1 MAGGQVTSGQWIA
14 LAVALVATILAS
26 LLAAGET
33 ALQVITPSRAQH
45 MVDDGVHGAA
55 RVAEIEADP
64 APAINTAMLLRTA
77 CEMVTA
83 CVVFWVLFEHLDGT
97 WVRFAVPVLV
107 LTVIAFILW
116 GVMPRTLG
124 RQRAETVAVRAS
136 GPLRLC
142 TALFGWLTSALILVG
157 NAVTPG
163 RGYADG
169 PFASEE
175 ELRQLVDIAEQADAI
190 EHGEREMI
198 HSVFELGDTL
208 VREVMVPRTDVV
220 FIESGK
226 TLRQGMSLALRSGF
240 SRIPVIG
247 ENLDDVR
254 GVMYIK
260 DITQR
265 IFDDPDAERAETVD
279 QHMRPVAFCPDSKP
293 VDELLTEMQAS
304 RNHMVVVVDEFGG
317 SAGLATIEDL
327 VEEIV
332 GEITDEYDAEPDL
345 AERIEPDRWR
355 VSARMSLGEV
365 GDLFGLDLADE
376 DVDTAGGLMAKL
388 LNRVPIPG
396 AHVQWQ
402 GLEFTAE
409 RATGRRHQIDTI
421 VVSSLPEPAGD
432 EQEPTDEQ

>member
-1 MAGGQVTSGQWIA
+1 MSPGQWSA
-14 LAVALVATILAS
+14 LAVAFVAMVLAS

-33 ALQVITPSRAQH
+33 ALQVVTTSRAQR
-45 MVDDGVHGAA
+45 MLDDGVPGAA
-55 RVAEIEADP
+55 RLAEVEADP
-64 APAINTAMLLRTA
+64 APTINTAMLLRIV

-83 CVVFWVLFEHLDGT
+83 CAVFWVLLAHLDHG
-97 WVRFAVPVLV
+97 WARFVVPVLV
-107 LTVIAFILW
+107 LAFIAFILW

-124 RQRAETVAVRAS
+124 RQHAESVAVRAC

-142 TALFGWLTSALILVG
+142 TALLGWLTSALILVG
-157 NAVTPG
+157 NAITPG

-175 ELRQLVDIAEQADAI
+175 ELRQLVDIAEQNDAI

-198 HSVFELGDTL
+198 HSVFDLGDTL

-220 FIESGK
+220 FIESDR

-260 DITQR
+260 DLVQR
-265 IFDDPDAERAETVD
+265 IFDDPDSERTETVD
-279 QHMRPVAFCPDSKP
+279 HHMRPAAFCPDSKP
-293 VDELLTEMQAS
+293 VDELLTEMQVS

-317 SAGLATIEDL
+317 AAGLATIEDL

-332 GEITDEYDAEPDL
+332 GEITDEYDAEPDM
-345 AERIEPDRWR
+345 AESLGPDRWR
-355 VSARMSLGEV
+355 VSARMPVDEV
-365 GDLFGLDLADE
+365 GDLFGLELTDE
-376 DVDTAGGLMAKL
+376 DVDTTGGLMAKL

-396 AHVQWQ
+396 AHVEWR
-402 GLEFTAE
+402 GLGFTAE

-421 VVSSLPEPAGD
+421 VVSRQAGPSTD
-432 EQEPTDEQ
+432 EEERTDEQ

>member
-1 MAGGQVTSGQWIA
+1 MAGGQVTNGQWIA
-14 LAVALVATILAS
+14 LAVALVATVLAS

-45 MVDDGVHGAA
+45 MVDDGVRGAA

-64 APAINTAMLLRTA
+64 APAINTAMLLRIA

-83 CVVFWVLFEHLDGT
+83 CVVFWVLFEHLDRT
-97 WVRFAVPVLV
+97 WVRFAVPVLI

-142 TALFGWLTSALILVG
+142 TALIGWLTSALILVG

-265 IFDDPDAERAETVD
+265 IFDDPGAERTETVD
-279 QHMRPVAFCPDSKP
+279 QHMRPAAFCPDSKP

-355 VSARMSLGEV
+355 VSARMSLDEI

-421 VVSSLPEPAGD
+421 VVAPLSEPADD
-432 EQEPTDEQ
+432 EQESIDEQ

>member
-1 MAGGQVTSGQWIA
+1 MTSGQWIA
-14 LAVALVATILAS
+14 LAVALLATVLAS

-33 ALQVITPSRAQH
+33 ALQVITPSRARH
-45 MVDDGVHGAA
+45 MVDDGIAGAA

-64 APAINTAMLLRTA
+64 APTINTAMLLRIG

-83 CVVFWVLFEHLDGT
+83 CAVLHVLSEHLKGT
-97 WVRFAVPVLV
+97 EARLVVPVLI
-107 LTVIAFILW
+107 LTVVAFILW

-124 RQRAETVAVRAS
+124 RQRAETVAVRAAA
-136 GPLRLC
+136 PLRLC
-142 TALFGWLTSALILVG
+142 TALLGWLTSALILVG

-175 ELRQLVDIAEQADAI
+175 ELRRLVDIAEQNDAI

-220 FIESGK
+220 FIESGR

-260 DITQR
+260 DLTQR
-265 IFDDPDAERAETVD
+265 VFDNPDAERAETVD

-293 VDELLTEMQAS
+293 VDELLAEMQAS

-332 GEITDEYDAEPDL
+332 GEITDEYDAEPDM
-345 AERIEPDRWR
+345 AEELGPDRWR
-355 VSARMSLGEV
+355 VSARMPLDEV
-365 GDLFGLDLADE
+365 GDLFDLELADE
-376 DVDTAGGLMAKL
+376 DVETAGGLMAKL

-396 AHVQWQ
+396 AHVAWQ
-402 GLEFTAE
+402 GVEFTAE

-421 VVSSLPEPAGD
+421 VVSRPPEPTAD
-432 EQEPTDEQ
+432 EQEDADE